1 MNPEKAEPL
10 ARWADALQA
19 TLEEI
24 RAQQRRP
31 LPSPGLRCLGALVQI
46 VRVARVVR
54 EGALVV
60 AATRAQAQHLLRSRS
75 YWDAMRQCGPVALRT
90 GATLGRAGGLLL
102 RTSIRAGRDGWS
114 AWAASRA
121 LSRPSV
127 VQLLMRTGTLT
138 RAARMALKEV
148 SYDRR

>member
-24 RAQQRRP
+24 RAQQSRP
-31 LPSPGLRCLGALVQI
+31 LPSPGLRCLGALVQA
-46 VRVARVVR
+46 VRLARVVR
-54 EGALVV
+54 DCALVV
-60 AATRAQAQHLLRSRS
+60 AASHATAQHLLRSRCS
-75 YWDAMRQCGPVALRT
+75 WDTMRQCGPVALRT
-90 GATLGRAGGLLL
+90 GAILGRAGGLLL
-102 RTSIRAGRDGWS
+102 RTSLRAGREAWS

-121 LSRPSV
+121 LPRPSAG
-127 VQLLMRTGTLT
+127 QLLIRSVTLSW
-138 RAARMALKEV
+138 AARMALKEV